1 MIKASLFDLFWSA
14 LSTRLIILETVLSP
28 KLLVVRTRINPV
40 KLTHPDMML
49 SPSFKSRGIL
59 SPVSAMVFKAE
70 FPSITTPSSGTFS
83 PGLITM
89 ISPTSTSSGETRF
102 TFPFLSTFATSGRIF
117 IRCEILSRLLPSAYP
132 SNSSPIWKKSI
143 TKTAS
148 GNSVSLPGKK
158 PMQRAPIVAIAMRK
172 SSLNISPLAIPSA
185 ASAKVS

>member
-40 KLTHPDMML
+40 KLTHPDMIW

-89 ISPTSTSSGETRF
+89 ISPTSTSSGETRS

-117 IRCEILSRLLPSAYP
+117 IRCEILSRLLP